1 MYYSRYMR
9 FHCSL
14 LFTSLILLSLNVPTL
29 PAADFAPEII
39 HLVRDDQNHLFIP
52 LSVDGIRSW
61 WGIDTGFPF
70 SVIDSSIASRAN
82 LRHLSDSN
90 RIPLNADV
98 NGRVCP
104 IVEATNIT
112 VGSTNLGDL
121 KVAALNLEVKPY
133 ERSEEVGPNFEMGG
147 ILGIDF
153 LVKYNA
159 IIDFQRKEIQI
170 SPPELPTDPAAISA
184 GYQPVELESI
194 NHRRMEVLCRVG
206 DFAYPFSIDTG
217 SAGTSASIE
226 IAKQNRIPLQA
237 RPYNSASIGAESTR
251 TEFARVSDFQIG
263 HFECGRVDLNFTA
276 SSKPE
281 KLARG
286 LLGADLLSKY
296 GAILDVGRNA
306 LYLRQ
311 P

>member
-1 MYYSRYMR
+1 MR
-9 FHCSL
+9 FDRSL
-14 LFTSLILLSLNVPTL
+14 LVTSFVLLWLYVPAL
-29 PAADFAPEII
+29 LAADFAPEFI
-39 HLVRDDQNHLFIP
+39 HVVRDDQNHLFIP
-52 LSVDGIRSW
+52 LSIDGVRSW

-82 LRHLSDSN
+82 LRRLSDSN
-90 RIPLNADV
+90 GVPLNADV
-98 NGRVCP
+98 NGRICP
-104 IVEATNIT
+104 IVEIMNIT
-112 VGSTNLGDL
+112 VGSNNLGDF
-121 KVAALNLEVKPY
+121 KVAELNLEVKPY

-159 IIDFQRKEIQI
+159 IINFQRQEIQI
-170 SPPELPTDPAAISA
+170 SRPDRQVDGTQITAE
-184 GYQPVELESI
+184 YQPVELESI

-226 IAKQNRIPLQA
+226 IAKQNRIPLQT
-237 RPYNSASIGAESTR
+237 RPYSSASIGAPATR
-251 TEFARVSDFQIG
+251 TEFARISDFQIG
-263 HFECGRVDLNFTA
+263 DFECGRIDLNFTA
-276 SSKPE
+276 SSRPE

-286 LLGADLLSKY
+286 LLGADLLAKY
-296 GAILDVGRNA
+296 GAILDVGKNA
-306 LYLRQ
+306 LYLRR